1 MSLID
6 NNSRLFNKRLKLFIN
21 APIEYM
27 YLCSLYT
34 VAKIKSNSSSLKTMH
49 SIFFSICFIS
59 SYIILFLKNALT
71 SKAEYLVIWGKFFKI
86 RYAISLIEPNLIF
99 YFALLTWY
107 ACLLENGQGMFWL
120 LFPCNTLT
128 GVLFSA
134 IEILKKTWSNHKS
147 NTLYDISRLQT
158 CI

>member
-1 MSLID
+1 MSLIYS
-6 NNSRLFNKRLKLFIN
+6 NSRLSNKRLKLFMN
-21 APIEYM
+21 APMEYM

-59 SYIILFLKNALT
+59 SYITPFPEKCAYIK
-71 SKAEYLVIWGKFFKI
+71 SRISCDMRFFKI
-86 RYAISLIEPNLIF
+86 TYARSLTEPNLIV

-107 ACLLENGQGMFWL
+107 ACLLENGLGMFWL

-128 GVLFSA
+128 GVLFYA
-134 IEILKKTWSNHKS
+134 REILKNLIKP
-147 NTLYDISRLQT
+147 
-158 CI
+158 